1 MSGPVR
7 VVIVDDHP
15 VVRAGLRAV
24 LGARED
30 IEVVADLARGEDLLA
45 ELARGATLD
54 VVLMDLQLGPDALGG
69 AEITRRVR
77 AAGGPPVVVVTT
89 YDSDADIVAAL
100 DAGASGYLL
109 KDAPTEDLVAAVRA
123 AAAGRTT
130 LDPAVQERLVDRLR
144 SPATAL
150 TTREVEVLERLAQGD
165 SNEAIAAAL
174 FLSRATVKTHLVH
187 IYDKLGVTS
196 RTAAVARARSR
207 GILRA

>member
-1 MSGPVR
+1 VSGPTR

-24 LGARED
+24 LGARDD
-30 IEVVADLARGEDLLA
+30 IEVVADLSRGEDLLA
-45 ELARGATLD
+45 QLAGGASFD
-54 VVLMDLQLGPDALGG
+54 VVLMDLQLGRNDLGG
-69 AEITRRVR
+69 VEITRRVR

-100 DAGASGYLL
+100 DAGATGYLL
-109 KDAPTEDLVAAVRA
+109 KDAPTDELVAAVRA
-123 AAAGRTT
+123 AAAGRTA
-130 LDPAVQERLVDRLR
+130 LGPAVQGRLVDRLR
-144 SPATAL
+144 SPGTAL
-150 TTREVEVLERLAQGD
+150 TSREVEVLERLAHGD

-187 IYDKLGVTS
+187 IYSKLGVQS
-196 RTAAVARARSR
+196 RTAAVARARSQ

>member
-1 MSGPVR
+1 MTGPVR

-24 LGARED
+24 LGGRED
-30 IEVVADLARGEDLLA
+30 IEVAADLARGEDLLA
-45 ELARGATLD
+45 ELAGGAAFD
-54 VVLMDLQLGPDALGG
+54 VVLMDLQLGPHALGG
-69 AEITRRVR
+69 AEVTRRVR

-100 DAGASGYLL
+100 DAGAAGYLL
-109 KDAPTEDLVAAVRA
+109 KDAPTDDLVAAVRA
-123 AAAGRTT
+123 AAAGRTA
-130 LDPAVQERLVDRLR
+130 LGPAVQERLVDRLR

-150 TTREVEVLERLAQGD
+150 TAREVEVLERLAHGD

-196 RTAAVARARSR
+196 RTAAVARARER

>member
-24 LGARED
+24 LGAGED

-45 ELARGATLD
+45 ELARGAAFD
-54 VVLMDLQLGPDALGG
+54 VVLMDLQLGPGALGG
-69 AEITRRVR
+69 VEVTRRVR

-89 YDSDADIVAAL
+89 YDSDADVVAAL
-100 DAGASGYLL
+100 DAGAGGYLL

-123 AAAGRTT
+123 AAAGRTA
-130 LDPAVQERLVDRLR
+130 LGPAVQERLVDRLR

-150 TTREVEVLERLAQGD
+150 TAREVEVLERLALGD